1 MPKVLMLV
9 CDGMADRPLKELGGR
24 TPLEVATK
32 DNLNSIAAM
41 GINGI
46 LDPIAPGVR
55 VGSDTTHLALLGY
68 DPYAVYT
75 GRGPFEAI
83 GVGLRLEDGDIAFRS
98 NFATVDENLVV
109 LDRRAGRIQ
118 DGTRELAEAINGIKL
133 SGVEIIFKEST
144 AHRGALVMRGKDLR
158 CEVSDS
164 DPHVTG
170 VKVLDVKAMNS
181 TPGAEKTAELVNE
194 FSQRVQDVLRTHEVN
209 VARVNKG
216 LNPANMLLLRGCGR
230 VAKIQSFQEKY
241 GLQTGC
247 MTTTGLIR
255 GIAMGLG
262 MELLSTSEDYGRR
275 IEEGLKYLKKNDFLL
290 LNIKEPDEAAHD
302 HKAREKIT
310 LIERIDEAMAPLKG
324 FAKDNYLLLLSDHT
338 TSTSYGDHTG
348 DPVPVVIAGPEVRRD
363 DVREFDERS
372 AAKGGMGRIRGR
384 DLIPIVMDLM
394 NKSEKFGA

>member
-9 CDGMADRPLKELGGR
+9 CDGMADRPLRELDGK

-32 DNLNSIAAM
+32 DNLNSLAAM

-75 GRGPFEAI
+75 GRGPFEAL

-98 NFATVDENLVV
+98 NFATVDEDLVV
-109 LDRRAGRIQ
+109 LDRRAGRIKE
-118 DGTRELAEAINGIKL
+118 GTRALAEAINGIRIP
-133 SGVEIIFKEST
+133 GVEIIFKEST
-144 AHRGALVMRGKDLR
+144 AHRGALVMRGEGLSS
-158 CEVSDS
+158 EVSDS
-164 DPHVTG
+164 DPHATG
-170 VKVLDVKAMNS
+170 EKVLDVRALDS

-194 FSQRVQDVLRTHEVN
+194 FSRRVLEVLRAHKVN
-209 VARVNKG
+209 AARENAG
-216 LNPANMLLLRGCGR
+216 LKPANMLLLRGCGKA
-230 VAKIQSFQEKY
+230 AKIQSFREKY
-241 GLQTGC
+241 GLQAGC
-247 MTTTGLIR
+247 MATTGLIR
-255 GIAMGLG
+255 GIALGLG
-262 MELLSTSEDYGRR
+262 MELLDTPENYGRR
-275 IEEGLKYLKKNDFLL
+275 VKKGLKFLEKNDFLL

-302 HKAREKIT
+302 HDAREKIS
-310 LIERIDEAMAPLKG
+310 LIERIDEAIAPLKG
-324 FAKDNYLLLLSDHT
+324 FTEDNYLLLLSDHT

-363 DVREFDERS
+363 EVREFDERS
-372 AAKGGMGRIRGR
+372 AAKGGLGRIRGR
-384 DLIPIVMDLM
+384 DLIPIVMDLL